1 MAQSAASPAKVK
13 APVAT
18 KTAPQVVRTR
28 LVTRDSLALS
38 TPSARR
44 VALHLLELAE
54 KVRFRDD
61 ADVWETALQA
71 FNKEVALLEHTTR
84 TKCASVKHRCEQER
98 AAYATVHAEI
108 DQSVAQAR
116 ADIEKLTEQL
126 ADAKRERAHREQYE
140 ALARVINEHPD
151 RAATLRE
158 IGSLDQE
165 LVTLDKRRDATD
177 AGLSLRTKQFQ
188 LLLHTVWDLQQ
199 QLEEEEAEQAAA
211 AAAEA
216 AALAE
221 ATNGADDVDMAG
233 GADEDGAVSDHA
245 DDGDGLDDD
254 DDDDDDFGGT
264 RGRRETESS
273 KPRAQAGDDGG
284 EEGGE
289 DGEVGDVSDTPRPSE
304 NRGSGSGSGNGE
316 QATPADG
323 DGDVA
328 MQ

>member
-1 MAQSAASPAKVK
+1 MCCAVPMQ
-13 APVAT
+13 
-18 KTAPQVVRTR
+18 R
-28 LVTRDSLALS
+28 
-38 TPSARR
+38 ARP
-44 VALHLLELAE
+44 H
-54 KVRFRDD
+54 
-61 ADVWETALQA
+61 
-71 FNKEVALLEHTTR
+71 H
-84 TKCASVKHRCEQER
+84 
-98 AAYATVHAEI
+98 VHA

-151 RAATLRE
+151 RAATLRCVARCLAWGRRHPLQSRRCLLRRE

-254 DDDDDDFGGT
+254 DDDDGGYCL
-264 RGRRETESS
+264 
-273 KPRAQAGDDGG
+273 
-284 EEGGE
+284 
-289 DGEVGDVSDTPRPSE
+289 DT
-304 NRGSGSGSGNGE
+304 
-316 QATPADG
+316 
-323 DGDVA
+323 
-328 MQ
+328 